1 MSNDKV
7 LADFDARRTAAE
19 RIAASRGQT
28 ERLLEASREKSEKH
42 AGMVRALWTDF
53 WTLWRFVRAWRD
65 GSYQKVPWKSIV
77 MAIAGLFY
85 FLDPI
90 DIIPDFIPVIGY
102 LDDGV
107 VLAFVGRAIHSDLEK
122 FREWEKTI
130 VAAEI

>member
-1 MSNDKV
+1 MAEEKTIENLYS
-7 LADFDARRTAAE
+7 RRGAAE
-19 RIAASRGQT
+19 STASDHART
-28 ERLLEASREKSEKH
+28 DRLLDATREKSERH
-42 AGMVRALWTDF
+42 AGILRAAWNDF

-65 GSYQKVPWKSIV
+65 GAYQKVPWRSVV
-77 MAIAGLFY
+77 MAIAGLIY

-107 VLAFVGRAIHSDLEK
+107 VLAFVAKAIHSDLEK

-130 VAAEI
+130 PAM

>member
-1 MSNDKV
+1 MTEEKALGNLYS
-7 LADFDARRTAAE
+7 RRPEAE
-19 RIAASRGQT
+19 RIASDRARTS
-28 ERLLEASREKSEKH
+28 RLLEATRTKSEKH
-42 AGMVRALWTDF
+42 AGVLRAVWTDF

-65 GSYQKVPWKSIV
+65 GEYRNVPWKSIIL
-77 MAIAGLFY
+77 AIAGLVY

-107 VLAFVGRAIHSDLEK
+107 VLTFLAKAIHSDLEK

-130 VAAEI
+130 PAM